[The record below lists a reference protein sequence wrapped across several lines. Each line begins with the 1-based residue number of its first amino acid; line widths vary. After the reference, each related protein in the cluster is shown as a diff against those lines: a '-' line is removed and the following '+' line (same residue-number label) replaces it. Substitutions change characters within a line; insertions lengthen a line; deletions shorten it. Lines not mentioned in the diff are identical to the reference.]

1 VGRLV
6 FRFVPGLGGPHFGVG
21 LGDGG
26 GGSGVGDEGRDGGKG
41 GGVVRVGKGEEA
53 KAAVGVKVGGT
64 MVRRN
69 LPLQAMLVAAS
80 VVLGWAVAWLTV
92 T

>member
-1 VGRLV
+1 
-6 FRFVPGLGGPHFGVG
+6 
-21 LGDGG
+21 LGDRGEGG
-26 GGSGVGDEGRDGGKG
+26 DGGKG
-41 GGVVRVGKGEEA
+41 EA
-53 KAAVGVKVGGT
+53 KVVVGVKVGGT